1 MGLLKTNGAAKYRTV
16 ALIRFGRGAGQQT
29 MKQQNYWLKVNES
42 CVTENRFCKLWACW
56 VLGMHQS
63 EVTIPFPCSAA
74 IIRINNTQNGATNTR
89 PLSTNA
95 SPLSKIHAHSIIA
108 GAYRNRIWT
117 GWKKKTCRLVGL
129 WYYFTGK
136 RYWSIL
142 HFLLISK
149 FKEYLHKIYLY
160 CTKYKKVSKSLLHK
174 QRKGGAVVAHIGLW
188 ELYTVTWWD
197 GWMGLLR
204 LQEYLRCQ

>member
-29 MKQQNYWLKVNES
+29 MKQQNYWLKVNEN
-42 CVTENRFCKLWACW
+42 CITENRFFKLWACW

-95 SPLSKIHAHSIIA
+95 SPLSTNTSPHSIIA
-108 GAYRNRIWT
+108 GASRKRIWT
-117 GWKKKTCRLVGL
+117 GRKKKLAGL
-129 WYYFTGK
+129 LASGIILQERDIGAFCIFFWYQTSK
-136 RYWSIL
+136 NICIKSIY
-142 HFLLISK
+142 IVPNK
-149 FKEYLHKIYLY
+149 
-160 CTKYKKVSKSLLHK
+160 KKVSTFLLHK
-174 QRKGGAVVAHIGLW
+174 QRKGERGGQLQHIMGFGSFML
-188 ELYTVTWWD
+188 TWWD
-197 GWMGLLR
+197 ELMGLIC
-204 LQEYLRCQ
+204 YDY